1 MIILPETDAMS
12 EAEARALRDYV
23 AKGGKL
29 LASWKPGLI
38 DEHGKERSN
47 FLLADVLGV
56 DYEEEVEK
64 YAGTDGPGIYFQSSG
79 HPLSA
84 FLGSGVVGILLPPDE
99 GWGVLPPGSRAFSAF
114 VRVSGRAESLLDY
127 RLPYMVPDLDRHL
140 VDSWNP
146 APPGNEKIPQA
157 ATIHRYGDGRA
168 TYVGVPIF
176 RAYQTNT
183 FSYTL
188 VRTPLYWVDE
198 FVRRM
203 VKELVPNPAVRIE
216 GNGAVQAAFY
226 RQGAQQLVVQM
237 VNSAIWATQDKAP
250 AARDVEI
257 VGRSDLFPIRTAR
270 LLWPTEQTL
279 NVTKGRLWRVQV
291 PPVDLHSIVR
301 IELG

>member
-1 MIILPETDAMS
+1 
-12 EAEARALRDYV
+12 
-23 AKGGKL
+23 
-29 LASWKPGLI
+29 LI

-64 YAGTDGPGIYFQSSG
+64 YAGRDGPGMYFQASG

-84 FLGSGVVGILLPPDE
+84 LLGSGVVGILVPPSA
-99 GWGVLPPGSRAFSAF
+99 GWGVLPPGSNAFCAF
-114 VRVSGRAESLLDY
+114 VRVRGPAESLLDY
-127 RLPYMVPDLDRHL
+127 RLPYMVPDLDKHL

-157 ATIHRYGDGRA
+157 ATNHRYGDGRA
-168 TYVGVPIF
+168 MYVGVPIF

-216 GNGAVQAAFY
+216 GNGTVQAAFY

-237 VNSAIWATQDKAP
+237 VNGAIWAIQDKAP

-257 VGRSDLFPIRTAR
+257 VGHSDLFPIRTAR

-279 NVTKGRLWRVQV
+279 NVTKGRSWRVQV